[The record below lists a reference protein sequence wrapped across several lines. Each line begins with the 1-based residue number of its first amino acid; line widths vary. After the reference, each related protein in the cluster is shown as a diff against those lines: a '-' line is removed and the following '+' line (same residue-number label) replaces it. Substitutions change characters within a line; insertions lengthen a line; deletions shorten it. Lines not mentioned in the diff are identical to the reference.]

1 MNKNYSSLI
10 NYRPEIDGLRAIAVL
25 SITFYHA
32 QMQLFDI
39 KWFEGGF
46 IGVDVF
52 FVISGYL
59 ITRIILS
66 ELQDNTFSLIN
77 FYQRRAR
84 RILPMLFFVIIV
96 SLPFA
101 WKILLPS
108 DLTEYAKSILASL
121 SFVSNFFFYFSAT
134 EYGANSALLKPLLH
148 TWSLAVEEQFYLV
161 FPILAIF
168 VSKLFRKHFLTIFV
182 ALSLLS
188 LQLGVEMEERNPDLN
203 FFLSIT
209 RFWELAVGSILAYR
223 ELNFKILEEGIAKRI
238 LPMLGLYLIIYSILF
253 FDNANSHPSF
263 QTLIPIIG
271 VALIISYA
279 SKEELVG
286 KILGSKI
293 FVWIGL
299 ISYSIYLWHFPIFA
313 FSRIG
318 GKILNNFE
326 KFELILL
333 TFILSI
339 ISYFVIEKPFR
350 KLVSLKFFIISV
362 FITIIGLILISTYII
377 KSDGVATK
385 SRLGLNSKII
395 ATAEPSI
402 LFTDKFGD
410 KLCEEKDSLYIKGRQ
425 FCMLGDTNNSKVDFV
440 LLGDSHAMHSQHLL
454 NNISLK
460 YGMKGVYGGRSG
472 CPPLLGVYP
481 LRSDRKNFPGGASKR
496 CHDINQNAYEFVKAN
511 EIKTVLL
518 IARWDYYVDGS
529 NRGEFVNIS
538 DSSLELGDETFAR
551 KIYRDA
557 IKKTFYSYREID
569 VKVVVL
575 LQIPHQEK
583 DVRNFLIN
591 IFRDSNIENQ
601 KKMFIENLRDGV
613 LRAQHLSRQEIASSP
628 WKELSL
634 NFKDE
639 NLFIID
645 PTDIFCGIE
654 RCPFLTK
661 DYAIYTDT
669 NHASKLGFDRLEKY
683 FLKAFN
689 L

>member
-350 KLVSLKFFIISV
+350 KLVSLKFFIVSV
-362 FITIIGLILISTYII
+362 FIAFIGLILISTYII

-385 SRLGLNSKII
+385 SRLGINSKMI
-395 ATAEPSI
+395 ATAQPSI
-402 LFTDKFGD
+402 LFGDNEDSCEKKDALYVKESKFC
-410 KLCEEKDSLYIKGRQ
+410 L
-425 FCMLGDTNNSKVDFV
+425 LGNTNKKKVDFL
-440 LLGDSHAMHSQHLL
+440 LLGDSHAMHAQPLL
-454 NNISLK
+454 NKISLEHDL
-460 YGMKGVYGGRSG
+460 KGIFGGQSG
-472 CPPLLGVYP
+472 CPALLGVYL
-481 LRSDRKNFPGGASKR
+481 LRDSIHSFPGDESIT
-496 CHDINQNAYEFVKAN
+496 CHNFNQNGYEFVKAN
-511 EIKTVLL
+511 DIKTVFL
-518 IARWDYYVDGS
+518 IARWDYYVNGS
-529 NRGEFVNIS
+529 DRGELLNIS
-538 DSSLELGDETFAR
+538 DSSLKLGDVFHAR
-551 KIYRDA
+551 KIYRKA
-557 IKKTFYSYREID
+557 VKKTFYSYREID

-575 LQIPHQEK
+575 LQVPHQLN
-583 DVRNFLIN
+583 DVGDFLTK
-591 IFRDSNIENQ
+591 IFKEDDHEYL
-601 KKMFIENLRDGV
+601 KKMLIENLKMGV
-613 LRAQHLSRQEIASSP
+613 LREEHLSRQEIASSP
-628 WKELSL
+628 WKELDL
-634 NFKDE
+634 NFEDKH
-639 NLFIID
+639 LFIID
-645 PTDIFCGIE
+645 PTDVFCGIE
-654 RCPFLTK
+654 RCPYLTK
-661 DYAIYTDT
+661 EYAIYTDT
-669 NHASKLGFDRLEKY
+669 HHASELGFDRLENY
-683 FLKAFN
+683 FHKA
-689 L
+689 LDL